1 MFKFIIGIMIAL
13 AIVSIVVLRFMNRPW
28 WKSRLIRYSM
38 FALPVF
44 GVIGILVM
52 SYGYSNGSRL
62 WIGVGA
68 TTASFC
74 MVMLLGTTL
83 SLPLSSILNLIQNRM
98 GRHVRESADEDAAVS
113 GRRYIL
119 RKAAAAIPIATLGAG
134 TAGFAGS
141 FNDVRIYRKELEY
154 DELPDSLDGV
164 SILHLSD
171 MHLGRYF
178 SLADFEELAERADE
192 LKPDIILLTGD
203 ICDVVPDLR
212 ETIRLV
218 EELKPRFGAFAS
230 LGNHEYYHGVEHS
243 RRFHDRSEVPLLV
256 NDGLMI
262 RIGGTPVFIG
272 GADDPR
278 ILRSDV
284 DPFLNATVERTC
296 AIAPSNSFKILMS
309 HRPRGFVKAAEIGI
323 DLTLSGHT
331 HGGQIGVGGRS
342 LFESVDPPNYF
353 WGHYQN
359 GKSQLYTSSGV
370 GHWFPF
376 RLGCPAEA
384 PLLVLK
390 KM

>member
-1 MFKFIIGIMIAL
+1 MIAL

-28 WKSRLIRYSM
+28 WKSRLIRYST

-62 WIGVGA
+62 WIGIGA

-83 SLPLSSILNLIQNRM
+83 SLPVSGILNLMRT
-98 GRHVRESADEDAAVS
+98 RLEKRSESSHEEDAAVS
-113 GRRYIL
+113 SRRYML

-141 FNDVRIYRKELEY
+141 FNDVRLFRKELKYEK
-154 DELPDSLDGV
+154 LPGSLDGV

-178 SLADFEELAERADE
+178 GLADFEELAERADE

-203 ICDVVPDLR
+203 TCDVVPDLR
-212 ETIRLV
+212 ETIRFV

-243 RRFHDRSEVPLLV
+243 RRLHDCSEVPLLV
-256 NDGLMI
+256 NDGLVI

-278 ILRSDV
+278 TLRSDV

-296 AIAPSNSFKILMS
+296 AKAPRDSFKILMS
-309 HRPRGFVKAAEIGI
+309 HRPRGFVKATELGV

-342 LFESVDPPNYF
+342 IFESDDPPNYF
-353 WGHYQN
+353 WGHYKN

-384 PLLVLK
+384 PLLVLRRA
-390 KM
+390 